1 MLAFSG
7 SFRLTLI
14 EITFQE
20 IVLRDQLYLQ
30 LTVVVFL
37 VLKPLF
43 ELLGVLLEFVL
54 PTPIDVCFVSL
65 ILFE

>member
-1 MLAFSG
+1 
-7 SFRLTLI
+7 
-14 EITFQE
+14 
-20 IVLRDQLYLQ
+20 
-30 LTVVVFL
+30 VVVYL